1 VREIFPPRF
10 IAPAEEPPQIQEEAE
25 VSEASAHKRDRHRKK
40 SDKRKP
46 LKGQTPVSTAAAPP
60 PAAPPRPPEPPQ
72 PAQDEWGLFDPNRC
86 GFAALVDKL
95 NEVTDDKDQKP
106 TKTTV
111 RVISYG

>member
-1 VREIFPPRF
+1 VREIFAPRF